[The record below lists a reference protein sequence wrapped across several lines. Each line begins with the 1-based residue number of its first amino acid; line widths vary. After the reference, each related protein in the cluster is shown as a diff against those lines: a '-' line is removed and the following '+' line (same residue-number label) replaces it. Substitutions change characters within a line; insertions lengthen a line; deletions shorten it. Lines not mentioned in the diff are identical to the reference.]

1 MRREMAESNKGH
13 SMSLGNILILG
24 SVALSL
30 GFYLISRFLDWW
42 VGREADLRQQQKE
55 RG

>member
-1 MRREMAESNKGH
+1 
-13 SMSLGNILILG
+13 MSLGNVLILG
-24 SVALSL
+24 SVALL
-30 GFYLISRFLDWW
+30 GAFYLISRFFDWW